1 MFTLKWILENLIA
14 PLVVALIVG
23 ILKQI
28 FVQIVEHIK
37 NGILGLTCK
46 VLRSIICK
54 LFRKDGLLFYGNAF

>member
-37 NGILGLTCK
+37 KRHFGVDMQGFAQYHMQA
-46 VLRSIICK
+46 V
-54 LFRKDGLLFYGNAF
+54 